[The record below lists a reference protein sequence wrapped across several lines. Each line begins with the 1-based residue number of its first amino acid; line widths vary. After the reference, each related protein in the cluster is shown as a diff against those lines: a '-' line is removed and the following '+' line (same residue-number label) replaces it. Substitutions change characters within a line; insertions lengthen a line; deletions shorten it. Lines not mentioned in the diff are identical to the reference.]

1 MTITQDKVKELF
13 EYRDGALF
21 WKVKLNSRIVIG
33 SKAGTLDKD
42 GYVCIK
48 IDKKIYKSHRLI
60 YLYHHGNLP
69 TFIDHIDGNK
79 SNNKIENLRSATNSE
94 NVKNAKLRKDNS
106 SGIKGVNWHK
116 VTKKWA
122 VQISVNGQKKH
133 IGIFD
138 DLELASL
145 VAQEARNKFHKE
157 FANHGY

>member
-13 EYRDGALF
+13 DYRDGALF
-21 WKVKLNSRIVIG
+21 WKVKLNQRIVIG

-69 TFIDHIDGNK
+69 TFIDHIDSNK